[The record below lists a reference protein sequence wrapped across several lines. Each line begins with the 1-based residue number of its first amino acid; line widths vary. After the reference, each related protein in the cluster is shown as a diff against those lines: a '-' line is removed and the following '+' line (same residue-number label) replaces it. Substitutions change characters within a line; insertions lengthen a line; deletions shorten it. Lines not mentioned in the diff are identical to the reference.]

1 MEVVR
6 AERYFSG
13 ARLWLILTVNSIRR
27 FRDVAA
33 ILWIEI
39 CFFLKYLRAVYFPL
53 HVLLV
58 VNATLN
64 AVSDAVLPFLRL
76 SVTAVG
82 LEAAAK
88 TFQNLLILS
97 STPVHELNRLL
108 YTFWFLFVVGL
119 LVVVF
124 LNRRLHRLS
133 RLDLN
138 VLQSLR
144 QLHRLFTERVKC
156 LRARLLV
163 VLLFVGT

>member
-1 MEVVR
+1 MEVIR

-33 ILWIEI
+33 ILRIEI
-39 CFFLKYLRAVYFPL
+39 CFFFKCLRAVYFSL

-82 LEAAAK
+82 LEAAA
-88 TFQNLLILS
+88 LLFS
-97 STPVHELNRLL
+97 STPVYELNRLL

-163 VLLFVGT
+163 V

>member
-1 MEVVR
+1 MEVIR

-33 ILWIEI
+33 ILRIEI
-39 CFFLKYLRAVYFPL
+39 CFFFKCLRAVYFSL

-97 STPVHELNRLL
+97 STPVYELNRLL

-163 VLLFVGT
+163 V

>member
-1 MEVVR
+1 MEVIR

-33 ILWIEI
+33 ILRIEI
-39 CFFLKYLRAVYFPL
+39 CFFFKCLRAVYFSL

-64 AVSDAVLPFLRL
+64 AVSEAVLPFLRL

-97 STPVHELNRLL
+97 STPVYELNRLL

-163 VLLFVGT
+163 V